1 MAAFPGFPSGT
12 RDLPVPSPLLGPL
25 LEEIT
30 EMAELKCT
38 LRFFWMVAQQKGQP
52 RMVGASALTEDPVLL
67 AALGSVEEVRRGL
80 ELAVKRG
87 TLLATVG
94 PGGET
99 AYLSHTPANERVAE
113 ARGSATEDVTEDRGT
128 QQAVVPPTERPNIF
142 KLYEQN
148 IGMLTPL
155 LADELKDAEGVY
167 PESWIEDAFKEAVER
182 NRRSWKYVARILERW
197 AAEGRSDHGEPGSNS
212 QTITAAEYVKRY
224 GLNR

>member
-1 MAAFPGFPSGT
+1 M
-12 RDLPVPSPLLGPL
+12 PSPLLGPL

-38 LRFFWMVAQQKGQP
+38 LRFFWMVAQQKSQP
-52 RMVGASALTEDPVLL
+52 RMVEASTLTEDPVLL
-67 AALGSVEEVRRGL
+67 VALGSVEEVRRGL
-80 ELAVKRG
+80 KLAVKRG

-99 AYLSHTPANERVAE
+99 AYLSKTPANERVAE
-113 ARGSATEDVTEDRGT
+113 ARGSAIEAVTEDRGT
-128 QQAVVPPTERPNIF
+128 QQAAVPPVERPNIF

-167 PESWIEDAFKEAVER
+167 PESWIKDAFKEAVER

-197 AAEGRSDHGEPGSNS
+197 ATEGRSDHGEPGSNS